1 MWFQSRFL
9 PAGPEI
15 TSYTAPMIESTEA
28 TSAGSAAGVAGG
40 EAGIGF
46 DAGDGVGIGFCFSCA
61 AVKVAAQKTM
71 HRIVGK
77 VIAIDLSFMRISSNE
92 FCLCRLRL
100 KHVVHTSGN
109 YQETLVLLHR

>member
-1 MWFQSRFL
+1 MRFQSRFL
-9 PAGPEI
+9 PAGPDI
-15 TSYTAPMIESTEA
+15 TSYTAPMIESTDA

-61 AVKVAAQKTM
+61 TVKVAAQKIIDEVVRNVT
-71 HRIVGK
+71 
-77 VIAIDLSFMRISSNE
+77 AIDLSFMHISSNE

-100 KHVVHTSGN
+100 KHAVHTSGN